1 MIATRYNIYTW
12 DNFNRL
18 YLTNYGRFGE
28 TDNYTFIALTKEKCN
43 LQITTSAST
52 DLINRVE
59 LTIANYR
66 FSYTMPTSNVLDID
80 ISDVI
85 AMNVYKTLRV
95 NVRCYASN
103 NLFEY
108 DFSICVWRGYDGVRL
123 LRLLNCEGPYT
134 ISNQGVVD
142 AEFVAIPDEPLVPYD
157 EENTRYFNQISFVE
171 SVVWSRYGASNVV
184 VTQDGTTINASAG
197 TPVFTQ
203 LQMSRVRPY
212 RDWNIAVV
220 GRTIKKC
227 RTRATYKPILI
238 TGSCPL
244 SVAYSATPRSAKF
257 GFFLEIFSVEN
268 NNEIIK
274 LNADATSL
282 SYMVENEMRIK
293 IGVRDI
299 SHNDFVLYS
308 YFIKLC
314 EDLKVFFDEQSVTS
328 MARGAVQ
335 GYNARLASSDFEIV
349 TGEERGD
356 FIVELI
362 IAY

>member
-18 YLTNYGRFGE
+18 YLTHYGRFGA

-43 LQITTSAST
+43 LQITTSVST

-59 LTIANYR
+59 LTIANFR
-66 FSYTMPTSNVLDID
+66 FSYTMPTSNVLNID

-85 AMNVYKTLRV
+85 AMNKYKTLRV
-95 NVRCYASN
+95 NVRCYAPN
-103 NLFEY
+103 DLFEY
-108 DFSICVWRGYDGVRL
+108 DFSICVWSGYDGVRL
-123 LRLLNCEGPYT
+123 LRLLNCAEPYT
-134 ISNQGVVD
+134 ISNQGVV
-142 AEFVAIPDEPLVPYD
+142 ATNFVAIPDEPLVPYD
-157 EENTRYFNQISFVE
+157 EENTRYFNQISFIE
-171 SVVWSRYGASNVV
+171 NVVWSRYGANDVV
-184 VTQDGTTINASAG
+184 VSQDGSVINANAG
-197 TPVFTQ
+197 TPLFTQ
-203 LQMSRVRPY
+203 VRVSGMRPY
-212 RDWNIAVV
+212 RDWEINVK

-227 RTRATYKPILI
+227 RTRATNKPILI

-244 SVAYSATPRSAKF
+244 SVADSATPSSAKF
-257 GFFLEIFSVEN
+257 GFFLENFSVEN
-268 NNEIIK
+268 NNEILK
-274 LNADATSL
+274 LNADASSL
-282 SYMVENEMRIK
+282 PYIVENEMRIR

-308 YFIKLC
+308 YFIKMC

-328 MARGAVQ
+328 MARGAEQ
-335 GYNARLASSDFEIV
+335 GYNARLANADFEIV
-349 TGEERGD
+349 TGDERGD

>member
-12 DNFNRL
+12 DYFNRL
-18 YLTNYGRFGE
+18 YLTHYGRFGE
-28 TDNYTFIALTKEKCN
+28 GDYTFIALAKEKCN
-43 LQITTSAST
+43 LQIVTSAST

-66 FSYTMPTSNVLDID
+66 FSYTMPTSNVLDVD

-95 NVRCYASN
+95 NVRCYATN

-108 DFSICVWRGYDGVRL
+108 DFSICVWSGYDGVRL
-123 LRLLNCEGPYT
+123 LRLLNCAEPYT

-142 AEFVAIPDEPLVPYD
+142 ANFVAIPDEPLVPYD
-157 EENTRYFNQISFVE
+157 EENTRYFNQISVIE
-171 SVVWSRYGASNVV
+171 NVVWSGYGASNVV
-184 VTQDGTTINASAG
+184 VSQDESKINANAG
-197 TPVFTQ
+197 TPLFTQ
-203 LQMSRVRPY
+203 TRISGMRPY
-212 RDWNIAVV
+212 RDWDVSVI

-227 RTRATYKPILI
+227 RTRATNKPILI

-244 SVAYSATPRSAKF
+244 SVADSATPRSAKF
-257 GFFLEIFSVEN
+257 GFFLENFSVEN
-268 NNEIIK
+268 NNEILK
-274 LNADATSL
+274 LNADASSL
-282 SYMVENEMRIK
+282 PYMVENEMRIK

-308 YFIKLC
+308 YFIKMC

-335 GYNARLASSDFEIV
+335 GYNARLANADFEIV
-349 TGEERGD
+349 TGDERGD